1 MPPGGHWSDRVK
13 TLRLPSGH
21 ILRFVAATKGDRGA
35 LGSWKQ
41 SIKDE
46 SNPFKLASL
55 ELADLAFRRWEE
67 ARAQKAFA
75 DNAAELADRHY
86 RLGAVPIATYVEL
99 QKQYL
104 EAVEALLDTKREA
117 LEAGQEI
124 QRVTLLT
131 LAKDPQHRPG
141 RLVGLVLFKRTWCN
155 NICVQYIA
163 THPLHVRDES
173 SPLRGLGTA
182 LVYYVVY
189 VANHIDAGGLWGE
202 ATQDSA
208 QFYNKSLGRNNI
220 LDVVHLGQA
229 EYMALKVGI
238 EKKLSIAPSP

>member
-75 DNAAELADRHY
+75 DNAAALADH
-86 RLGAVPIATYVEL
+86 
-99 QKQYL
+99 
-104 EAVEALLDTKREA
+104 
-117 LEAGQEI
+117 I
-124 QRVTLLT
+124 QHDPHAEVTLLT